1 MGVLGTGLNEWT
13 IPSDGD
19 MSLEFI
25 DPYAPLPAGLP
36 VPVDDGACRHLAG
49 MMLPAVTL
57 RSSNNT
63 LVDLSQ
69 VALRGRVVFF
79 FFPAAGRPGVP
90 DPTGWNL
97 IPGAR
102 GCTPQLCD
110 YRDTTIEFEKLDIK
124 LFGVSS
130 QSHEDQA
137 EIAERNRLRYELLS
151 DEKLQLTKALHLPT
165 FKVDPPV
172 GLVPAVCIKR
182 LTLLVSKG
190 RIEKVFYPVF
200 PPDKNAGEVLAHL
213 ERS

>member
-1 MGVLGTGLNEWT
+1 MSKWFDDSFRERMG
-13 IPSDGD
+13 
-19 MSLEFI
+19 LEFI

-69 VALRGRVVFF
+69 VALHGRVVFF

-110 YRDTTIEFEKLDIK
+110 YRDTTTEFQKLDVK

-130 QSHEDQA
+130 QPQEYLV
-137 EIAERNRLRYELLS
+137 EIAQRNRLRYELLS
-151 DEKLQLTKALHLPT
+151 DEKLQLTKALRLPT
-165 FKVDPPV
+165 FKVESPV
-172 GLVPAVCIKR
+172 GLVPPVCIKR
-182 LTLLVSKG
+182 LTLVVSKG

-200 PPDKNAGEVLAHL
+200 PPDKNSGEVLAYL
-213 ERS
+213 KS